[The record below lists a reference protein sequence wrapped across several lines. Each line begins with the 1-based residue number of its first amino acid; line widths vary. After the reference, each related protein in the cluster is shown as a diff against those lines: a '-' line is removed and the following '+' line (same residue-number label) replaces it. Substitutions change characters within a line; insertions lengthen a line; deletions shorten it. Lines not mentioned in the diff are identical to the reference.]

1 MYTVCIWSLL
11 KKIGPFTYVQVSCKI
26 KLKYF
31 KKMVQTYLQT
41 YFLIEINELKALL
54 LLALL
59 PIHADF
65 IQRYEF
71 QKVHCVDKLI
81 YFSNTFTV
89 FKLFV
94 G

>member
-1 MYTVCIWSLL
+1 
-11 KKIGPFTYVQVSCKI
+11 
-26 KLKYF
+26 
-31 KKMVQTYLQT
+31 MVQTYLQT

-54 LLALL
+54 LLDLL

-65 IQRYEF
+65 IQRYEL

-94 G
+94 GWYLRYFFPNYITLYTGALGLIMHK